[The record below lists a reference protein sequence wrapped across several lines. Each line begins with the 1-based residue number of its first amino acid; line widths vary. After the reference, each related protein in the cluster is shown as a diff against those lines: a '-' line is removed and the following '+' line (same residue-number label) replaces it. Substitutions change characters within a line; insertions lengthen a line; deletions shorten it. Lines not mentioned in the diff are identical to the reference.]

1 MIGKKPV
8 DRPANKKTPA
18 KPGPFDIGGTPKYQ
32 RE

>member
-8 DRPANKKTPA
+8 DLTANKKAPA

>member
-1 MIGKKPV
+1 MMSRKSPE
-8 DRPANKKTPA
+8 PPENKKAPA